1 MTIPD
6 KTHLNLDQALDA
18 LKADFVERNPAS
30 ARQFAQQTRD
40 MPGGNSRSV
49 LFYAPFPLTMASGR
63 GAELTDLDGHTY
75 SDFIAEY
82 TAGVY
87 GHSAPEIREA
97 VLAAMDNGINLTGHN
112 LYEGKLARLLCERFP
127 QVEQVRFTN
136 SGTEAN
142 LMAITAALHFTGRRR
157 IVVFTGGYHGGV
169 LGFGTTAAPTTVP
182 FDFLVLPYN
191 DIERARAEIR
201 AHAAEIAAVLVEPML
216 GASGCIPAAPGFL
229 AALREATTEAGALLI
244 ADEVMVSRLAP
255 QGLFMQAGIRADIT
269 TLGKYIG
276 GGMSFGAFGGRA
288 DIMALFDP
296 RGGPLLHSGTFNNN
310 VVTMAAGHAGLTRLY
325 PPEAAAQLS
334 ARGEALRQRLN
345 ALCTASDV
353 AMQFTGVGSA
363 MNAHFVR
370 GPLLR
375 SEDLAAAD
383 PRLRQLFFFHL
394 LAQGIYISPRGFM
407 VLSLPVTDEAIEKLV
422 GAVDRF
428 IQRYRPLLA

>member
-1 MTIPD
+1 MTKD
-6 KTHLNLDQALDA
+6 KTNIDLDQALDE
-18 LKADFVERNPAS
+18 LKADFVARNPAS
-30 ARQFAQQTRD
+30 ANQFARQTRD

-63 GAELTDLDGHTY
+63 EAELTDLDGHTY

-97 VLAAMDNGINLTGHN
+97 VLAAMDNGINLTSHN

-127 QVEQVRFTN
+127 QIEQVRFTN

-142 LMAITAALHFTGRRR
+142 LMAITAALHFTGRRK

-169 LGFGTTAAPTTVP
+169 LGFGAQPSPTTVP

-191 DIERARAEIR
+191 DIERARSEIR
-201 AHAAEIAAVLVEPML
+201 AQASDIAAVLVEPML

-229 AALREATTEAGALLI
+229 AALREGTTEAGALLI

-296 RGGPLLHSGTFNNN
+296 RGGRLLHSGTFNNN
-310 VVTMAAGHAGLTRLY
+310 VVTMAAGYAGLTRLF
-325 PPEAAAQLS
+325 PPEAAERLS
-334 ARGEALRQRLN
+334 ARGEALRRRLN
-345 ALCTASDV
+345 DLCTTSGA

-370 GPLLR
+370 GPLMR
-375 SEDLAAAD
+375 SEDVAAVA
-383 PRLRQLFFFHL
+383 PKLRQLFFFYL
-394 LAQGIYISPRGFM
+394 LAQGIYISPRGFL
-407 VLSLPVTDEAIEKLV
+407 VLSLPVTDEAIEKLAA
-422 GAVDRF
+422 AVAAF
-428 IQRYRPLLA
+428 VQRYRDLLD

>member
-18 LKADFVERNPAS
+18 LKTDFVERNPAS

-191 DIERARAEIR
+191 DIERARAEAQQNGR
-201 AHAAEIAAVLVEPML
+201 PHD
-216 GASGCIPAAPGFL
+216 FL
-229 AALREATTEAGALLI
+229 DKVAYGS
-244 ADEVMVSRLAP
+244 DWHMPSMVDNTARYLDV
-255 QGLFMQAGIRADIT
+255 FV
-269 TLGKYIG
+269 
-276 GGMSFGAFGGRA
+276 
-288 DIMALFDP
+288 DIMNRPAYAAHRDP
-296 RGGPLLHSGTFNNN
+296 
-310 VVTMAAGHAGLTRLY
+310 
-325 PPEAAAQLS
+325 
-334 ARGEALRQRLN
+334 
-345 ALCTASDV
+345 
-353 AMQFTGVGSA
+353 
-363 MNAHFVR
+363 
-370 GPLLR
+370 
-375 SEDLAAAD
+375 
-383 PRLRQLFFFHL
+383 FFHDTAMAYL
-394 LAQGIYISPRGFM
+394 KR
-407 VLSLPVTDEAIEKLV
+407 
-422 GAVDRF
+422 
-428 IQRYRPLLA
+428 